1 MYLWQKANGYFFQM
15 RPPSYR
21 SDLGGGYFRIWLGQ
35 LSKKE
40 AKRRAITL
48 AGVALEGFGSGMDRD
63 TLNRSLKA
71 VADELAAL
79 GREQFKANFALQKL
93 DEMDE
98 QGDVH
103 PDAVQKYN
111 QNLIAA
117 RAKAQTLTSIR
128 TRLDTIGQAL
138 QTDAA
143 ALTAERAAY
152 AHALTAV
159 ASIQANI
166 APPASAPALI
176 SSQAWQGSKRYS

>member
-1 MYLWQKANGYFFQM
+1 M
-15 RPPSYR
+15 
-21 SDLGGGYFRIWLGQ
+21 GGGYFRIWLGQ

-40 AKRRAITL
+40 AKRRAITR
-48 AGVALEGFGSGMDRD
+48 AGVALEGLGSGMDRD

-79 GREQFKANFALQKL
+79 GREQFKANFARGVALQKL

>member
-1 MYLWQKANGYFFQM
+1 MARTAFQK
-15 RPPSYR
+15 R
-21 SDLGGGYFRIWLGQ
+21 SEATSDNAGGC
-35 LSKKE
+35 S
-40 AKRRAITL
+40 
-48 AGVALEGFGSGMDRD
+48 AGGLGSGMDRD

-79 GREQFKANFALQKL
+79 GREQFKANFARGVALQKL